1 LEQKE
6 EKKMDEVFGNRDL
19 LIVLAVKLAKDEEL
33 KSVLNL
39 ALASKTFQF
48 LLDSEVLFVQL
59 SKMHIEE
66 GKKTNDITWK
76 EFYRTNFTWN
86 IGIVQMQQHQLFNNV
101 EMIEKQTI
109 YTRLRPNQKLGEL
122 YQLFPKIQTIV
133 PGLSINE
140 YFFSIYVFDPVKN
153 RPDYSISFP
162 NMNVSIRQFL
172 AGKKDT
178 KFCITIEDDL
188 DEEED

>member
-1 LEQKE
+1 
-6 EKKMDEVFGNRDL
+6 MDEVFGNRDL
-19 LIVLAVKLAKDEEL
+19 VILLAVKLAKDEEL

-39 ALASKTFQF
+39 ALARKTFQF
-48 LLDSEVLFVQL
+48 LLDSEVLFEQL

-66 GKKTNDITWK
+66 CKKTNDTTWK

-86 IGIVQMQQHQLFNNV
+86 IGIVQMQQHQLFFNV

-109 YTRLRPNQKLGEL
+109 YTRLRPYQKLGEL

-133 PGLSINE
+133 PGLSIDE
-140 YFFSIYVFDPVKN
+140 YFFSIYVYDPVKKG
-153 RPDYSISFP
+153 PDYSISFP
-162 NMNVSIRQFL
+162 KMNVSIRQFL

-178 KFCITIEDDL
+178 KFCITIEEDDF
-188 DEEED
+188 DGEED